1 MACRD
6 RHACFASA
14 PASAGSRNCATATF
28 APELGNIRVPTRFFH
43 GVMDQIVPLA
53 LAESQAGLIKGA
65 SLVRFEN
72 SGHAIFWDEKDKLVD
87 ELDKFAAEKVAR
99 AAA

>member
-1 MACRD
+1 MSTERD
-6 RHACFASA
+6 LR
-14 PASAGSRNCATATF
+14 PA
-28 APELGNIRVPTRFFH
+28 LGNIRVPTRFFH
-43 GVMDQIVPLA
+43 GVEAIPFS
-53 LAESQAGLIKGA
+53 LAESPVPLIKGA

-87 ELDKFAAEKVAR
+87 ELEKFASEKAVR